1 MESLLRTELEATT
14 QYCIVVAATAEPR
27 TQDGQQ
33 HEGQFRQ
40 ASVNVL
46 SRSSKISRLA
56 CCSTSQ
62 TVICKWG
69 H

>member
-14 QYCIVVAATAEPR
+14 QYCIVVAAAEPR

-33 HEGQFRQ
+33 HEGQVRQ

-56 CCSTSQ
+56 CCSNSQ